1 MKNFLLKE
9 KHLLI
14 SMAIGIVCLISLV
27 LGNILWGLKIISMDL
42 NNSLLTTSGVF
53 IGFVITALG
62 IYYSVTLR
70 DEIKST
76 LIKQGYYKQ
85 ISRNFIIGMFLFV
98 GSVVF
103 SILSI
108 CLFNEEGCFVIQ
120 HVLSSINISLFL
132 TGLVILLST
141 SINLF
146 KVLVKN

>member
-1 MKNFLLKE
+1 MKNILFKE

-14 SMAIGIVCLISLV
+14 SIAIGVVCLICLV
-27 LGNILWGLKIISMDL
+27 LSNIFGSFKILSMDL

-70 DEIKST
+70 DEIKSI

-108 CLFNEEGCFVIQ
+108 CLFNEEGYFVIQ
-120 HVLSSINISLFL
+120 HMLSSINISLFL
-132 TGLVILLST
+132 TGLVILLL
-141 SINLF
+141 NLQID
-146 KVLVKN
+146 

>member
-70 DEIKST
+70 DEIKSI
-76 LIKQGYYKQ
+76 LIKQG
-85 ISRNFIIGMFLFV
+85 IDV
-98 GSVVF
+98 ESVLD
-103 SILSI
+103 IRL
-108 CLFNEEGCFVIQ
+108 
-120 HVLSSINISLFL
+120 
-132 TGLVILLST
+132 
-141 SINLF
+141 
-146 KVLVKN
+146 